1 MAPLIVLLGSLA
13 VLRSLG
19 FAGVAPLD
27 NWDLPLRTS
36 LALMFL
42 LTASA
47 HWGKGRPD
55 LIRMVPRVFPAPAVI
70 VTITGI
76 LELLGAMGL
85 LIPSTARAAA
95 ICLFLLLIVMFP
107 ANLRAARQRQTI
119 MGRPVMGVA
128 ARGLV
133 QAIFLAALAAVA
145 LGWR

>member
-1 MAPLIVLLGSLA
+1 MLPLIVLLGSLA

-19 FAGVAPLD
+19 LAGVAPLG
-27 NWDLPLRTS
+27 NWELPLRIS
-36 LALMFL
+36 LALMFV
-42 LTASA
+42 LTVSA

-70 VTITGI
+70 ITITGI
-76 LELLGAMGL
+76 LELLGAAGL
-85 LIPSTARAAA
+85 VIPGTARAAA
-95 ICLFLLLIVMFP
+95 ICLFLLLIAMFP
-107 ANLRAARQRQTI
+107 ANIRAAREQLTI

-133 QAIFLAALAAVA
+133 QAIFLAALTAVA